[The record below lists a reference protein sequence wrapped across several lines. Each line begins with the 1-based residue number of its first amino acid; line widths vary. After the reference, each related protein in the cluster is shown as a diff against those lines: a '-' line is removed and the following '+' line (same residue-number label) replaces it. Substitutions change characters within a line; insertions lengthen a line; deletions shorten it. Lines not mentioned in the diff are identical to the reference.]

1 MMKSI
6 LIILLSIGVS
16 GCHYSS
22 QQKAIE
28 ACNEWRIKQAEV
40 MIISFR
46 DEQPAQPVDR
56 AKELE
61 IALSEIDK
69 EDLSAY
75 KDAEKFRA
83 ETRAFQID
91 FFAALLEEDQKGLEM
106 IDHQVTARWCSED
119 SMINQI
125 LGYENKK
132 VMTNSWQNRQG
143 AKGVGE
149 VTKRYRY

>member
-1 MMKSI
+1 MKSL
-6 LIILLSIGVS
+6 LIIFLSLALA
-16 GCHYSS
+16 GCRYSS
-22 QQKAIE
+22 EQKAKD
-28 ACNEWRIKQAEV
+28 ACEKWRIKQAEV
-40 MIISFR
+40 TIASFR

-61 IALSEIDK
+61 LALSEIDK

-91 FFAALLEEDQKGLEM
+91 FFAALVEEDQKGLEM
-106 IDHQVTARWCSED
+106 IDHQVTARWCRTD
-119 SMINQI
+119 SAISQI

-132 VMTNSWQNRQG
+132 VITSVWQNKQG
-143 AKGVGE
+143 ANGKGE
-149 VTKRYRY
+149 VAMRYRY

>member
-1 MMKSI
+1 MKSL
-6 LIILLSIGVS
+6 LIIFLSLALA
-16 GCHYSS
+16 GCRYSS
-22 QQKAIE
+22 EKKAKE
-28 ACNEWRIKQAEV
+28 ACEKWRIKQPEV
-40 MIISFR
+40 TITSFR

-61 IALSEIDK
+61 LALSEIDK
-69 EDLSAY
+69 EDLTAY
-75 KDAEKFRA
+75 QDAEKFRA

-91 FFAALLEEDQKGLEM
+91 FFAALVEEDQKGLEM

>member
-1 MMKSI
+1 MKSL
-6 LIILLSIGVS
+6 LIIFLSLALA
-16 GCHYSS
+16 GCRYSS
-22 QQKAIE
+22 EQKAKD
-28 ACNEWRIKQAEV
+28 ACEKWRIKQAEV
-40 MIISFR
+40 TIASFR

-75 KDAEKFRA
+75 QDAEKFRA

-91 FFAALLEEDQKGLEM
+91 FFAALVEEDQKGLEM

-143 AKGVGE
+143 AKGMGE
-149 VTKRYRY
+149 VIKRYRY